1 MRRQAV
7 GEVVARATVQLDA
20 LVLLARDDPDAVVFY
35 LVPPLVARG
44 ALGAAVGNQ
53 ATQEALALREDTAN
67 SPNAMGMGQWQQ
79 NQALVL
85 SRAQDAGQR

>member
-1 MRRQAV
+1 MSRNSITSTRLCPLLDTSSASV
-7 GEVVARATVQLDA
+7 RPGLLGLRA
-20 LVLLARDDPDAVVFY
+20 
-35 LVPPLVARG
+35 
-44 ALGAAVGNQ
+44 AAPNQ

-67 SPNAMGMGQWQQ
+67 SPNAMGVGQWQQ